1 MYRLII
7 ESLLGLSLE
16 TDKLHIEPCLPDD
29 WEMLKVHY
37 RYRETTYHI
46 TIMPKLDSNREIQ
59 IIADGV
65 ELHDKAIPLIDDH
78 KEHSVEVRIMQ
89 CGSPALS
96 G

>member
-16 TDKLHIEPCLPDD
+16 TDKLHIEPCLPED
-29 WEMLKVHY
+29 WDMLKVHY

-46 TIMPKLDSNREIQ
+46 TIIQKHDSIRDIR

-65 ELHDKAIPLIDDH
+65 ELHDKAIPLIDDR

-89 CGSPALS
+89 CGSS